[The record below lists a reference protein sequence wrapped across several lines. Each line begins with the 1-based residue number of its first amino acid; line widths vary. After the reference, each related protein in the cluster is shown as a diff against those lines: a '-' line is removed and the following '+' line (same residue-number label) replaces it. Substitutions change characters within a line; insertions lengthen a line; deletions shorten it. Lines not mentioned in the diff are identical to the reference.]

1 MRATTRRLL
10 LGLGAGHLI
19 LVALGAG
26 SVSLGPLGLP
36 GRILE
41 EYSILSGAGSGY
53 GFFTP
58 GVSGQLVAHF
68 DVIDREGR
76 RTAASLETG
85 SSHEADL
92 RVGNIIDQFWN
103 ENEDQDEDQDQD
115 APSLSRSLAAS
126 LAGKIF
132 GRHPEAREV
141 VVRLE
146 HFEPVSMEAFRRG
159 DRPSMSPLY
168 EASFVREDRAR

>member
-1 MRATTRRLL
+1 MSAKHRLL
-10 LGLGAGHLI
+10 LGLAAGHLS
-19 LVALGAG
+19 LVTLGAS
-26 SVSLGPLGLP
+26 SVSLHPLGLP
-36 GRILE
+36 GRLLE
-41 EYSILSGAGSGY
+41 AYATLSGASSGY
-53 GFFTP
+53 GFFAP

-68 DVIDREGR
+68 DVIDAEGR
-76 RTAASLETG
+76 RTAAALETG

-92 RVGNIIDQFWN
+92 RVGNIIDQFWS
-103 ENEDQDEDQDQD
+103 EDED
-115 APSLSRSLAAS
+115 APGLSRALAAS

-159 DRPSMSPLY
+159 DRPRESPLY
-168 EASFVREDRAR
+168 EARFVHHDLATAERAE